1 MCLKPCLQ
9 RQNTSS
15 SFGAP
20 TTAGFMVNLLFLL
33 LFRTVTLCCTSPSAS
48 RCAECILVLTVYLH
62 DMQAA
67 AGSQGWSWACDPL
80 KSGSSGTFQPKI
92 YHDKP
97 KGPTHTSPYFSN
109 PCRRKF
115 VNPYSLHLGPGRPS
129 FQLCRWYPWDRRI
142 FQEKVTSLTRPRH
155 RFQWFSALSGTGF
168 TPQSCK
174 PQNGLEDDLPPGYG
188 HFGVP
193 S

>member
-1 MCLKPCLQ
+1 MHSLGDVHVYEQSCLSACATVHAHLFMCLKPCLQ

-67 AGSQGWSWACDPL
+67 AGSQGWSWACDPP
-80 KSGSSGTFQPKI
+80 KSGSSSTGMVQHWGLSSPRYIMINRKAQ
-92 YHDKP
+92 
-97 KGPTHTSPYFSN
+97 HTSPYFSN

-115 VNPYSLHLGPGRPS
+115 VNPYSLHLGPGRP
-129 FQLCRWYPWDRRI
+129 
-142 FQEKVTSLTRPRH
+142 RPPL
-155 RFQWFSALSGTGF
+155 SAL
-168 TPQSCK
+168 
-174 PQNGLEDDLPPGYG
+174 
-188 HFGVP
+188 
-193 S
+193 